1 MKKSYLF
8 ILIGL
13 ILIFIYFGIGIID
26 LGTHVIGY
34 GLIYLGTYQLNES
47 RHHDSLMLAQS
58 LTLGLLLFEVLQGGI
73 LRVIGQQA
81 IIAFLIVLLILAA
94 KSLVFFLIIKSE
106 GDANE
111 SLTVQT
117 YQQTD
122 LLMSIGLIFLYVISC
137 FIPSASPLF
146 GLMDFSLF
154 AFLIYAFYH
163 IRAMYRS

>member
-13 ILIFIYFGIGIID
+13 ILIFIYLGIGIID
-26 LGTHVIGY
+26 LGNHVIGY
-34 GLIYLGTYQLNES
+34 GFIYLGVYQLNKA
-47 RHHDSLMLAQS
+47 RHHESLTLAQS
-58 LTLGLLLFEVLQGGI
+58 LTLGLLLFEIFQVGI

-81 IIAFLIVLLILAA
+81 IVAFLIVLLILAV

-106 GDANE
+106 GDATE

-122 LLMSIGLIFLYVISC
+122 LLLSLGLIVLYVVSC
-137 FIPSASPLF
+137 FIPSLSMLF
-146 GLMDFSLF
+146 GLIDFLLF
-154 AFLIYAFYH
+154 AFLIYTFYQ